1 MKNYCFPVAAFACAL
16 CLITATSILAFQSD
30 IENVGFDASEV
41 RLAETRA
48 SAPSPS
54 RGPCDPTALCTAN
67 SFCEQT
73 TGKLCLNPNKACT
86 NGTVN
91 GIYYNKSCQN
101 TNTVTCTA
109 VFLNG
114 CAPIILGCEDTI
126 TGCGC
131 SKTIPQVF
139 VGIVSTC

>member
-1 MKNYCFPVAAFACAL
+1 
-16 CLITATSILAFQSD
+16 
-30 IENVGFDASEV
+30 
-41 RLAETRA
+41 
-48 SAPSPS
+48 
-54 RGPCDPTALCTAN
+54 
-67 SFCEQT
+67 
-73 TGKLCLNPNKACT
+73 LNPNKACT

-114 CAPIILGCEDTI
+114 CAPTILGCEDTI

-131 SKTIPQVF
+131 SKTISQVF